1 MSLYKKRENPVTK
14 RHSNAQG
21 IKDVVEEL
29 LNAYKLRSKYNETY
43 IVSSW
48 EKIMGTQI
56 ANRTEKI
63 YVKNKKLFIKL
74 SSAPLK
80 HEFSMA
86 KTKLIDLLNKEAG
99 QPIIEDI
106 VFL

>member
-1 MSLYKKRENPVTK
+1 MSPYKKRENPITK

-21 IKDVVEEL
+21 IKEVVEEL
-29 LNAYKLRSKYNETY
+29 LNAYKLRGKYNETY

-48 EKIMGTQI
+48 EKIMGKQI
-56 ANRTEKI
+56 AMRTEKI
-63 YVKNKKLFIKL
+63 YVKDKKLFLKL

-80 HEFSMA
+80 NEFAMA

-99 QPIIEDI
+99 QPIINDI